1 MYAAEALV
9 SLDRISEA
17 ISYLSTDKVTSISP
31 DIEGNGKKSPSSG
44 KLFIAFKNVQ
54 PPPLR

>member
-17 ISYLSTDKVTSISP
+17 ISYLSTDKVTSISL
-31 DIEGNGKKSPSSG
+31 DIDGNGKNSPASG
-44 KLFIAFKNVQ
+44 KVSIFYFELSYSK
-54 PPPLR
+54 